1 MSTVVG
7 SHEPIEELIVAD
19 VLDGLHVLDQGRPA
33 QALRSHGPDCA
44 ECRRLLR
51 DYSEVAGALALAVDP
66 VALPSGAED
75 RLIAEARRRPAAP
88 TARTRWAAAVAIAAA
103 LALIS
108 GAIGYALAPRGSTVP
123 PEFLGFVAAPG
134 TRVIQFPPAGGEH
147 LAVAVRPGQSAAWI
161 VGSGLPTPSGDRV
174 YELWFQ
180 PEPSA
185 KMQPAGIFT
194 PTDGRVVAPVTVGSS
209 FVVLAVSIEP
219 VGGSRQPTTQP
230 VFVTK
235 T

>member
-1 MSTVVG
+1 MSTAVG
-7 SHEPIEELIVAD
+7 SHEPIEELVVAD
-19 VLDGLHVLDQGRPA
+19 VLDGLDGPDRETLA
-33 QALRSHGPDCA
+33 EALRAHGPDCA

-51 DYSEVAGALALAVDP
+51 DYSEVAGALALAVVP

-75 RLIAEARRRPAAP
+75 RLIAKSRRRPAAP
-88 TARTRWAAAVAIAAA
+88 TARTRLAA
-103 LALIS
+103 
-108 GAIGYALAPRGSTVP
+108 
-123 PEFLGFVAAPG
+123 
-134 TRVIQFPPAGGEH
+134 
-147 LAVAVRPGQSAAWI
+147 AVRPGQSAAWI

-194 PTDGRVVAPVTVGSS
+194 PTDGRVVAPVTVGAL

-219 VGGSRQPTTQP
+219 AGGSRQPTTQP
-230 VFVTK
+230 VFVTN